1 MVRMGEVEI
10 QGLDLSGFI
19 PVTGKAAGAAAAPRI
34 NLLLNLSSSLLS
46 VDQDLLLQSSQYKK
60 PFPHSCFILLNM
72 SHLPDLDLTVK
83 QKQR

>member
-19 PVTGKAAGAAAAPRI
+19 PITGKTAGAAAAPRI

-46 VDQDLLLQSSQYKK
+46 VDQDLLLQSSQLKN
-60 PFPHSCFILLNM
+60 PFLIHASSC
-72 SHLPDLDLTVK
+72 
-83 QKQR
+83 